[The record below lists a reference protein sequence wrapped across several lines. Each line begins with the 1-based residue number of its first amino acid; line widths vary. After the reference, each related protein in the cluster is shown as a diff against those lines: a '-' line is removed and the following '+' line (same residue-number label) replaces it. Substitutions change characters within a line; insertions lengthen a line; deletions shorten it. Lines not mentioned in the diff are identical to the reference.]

1 MSGPAASVSR
11 RQPLSS
17 LLAGAMRALNR
28 VTSFVPPPPSGKDGV
43 QEKIVVVQVHPNG
56 KDPSFTLAL
65 GEAVRDSLKDAG
77 HQVRVTNLY
86 QEQFQAALGG
96 QEHRGFMT
104 AFRDGQV
111 AEDVK
116 GHVDDLQWCS
126 GLVLCY
132 PTWWYSFPA
141 ILKGWLDRTLMP
153 GVAFDL
159 PNGVEKPHPKT
170 GFISRLTNI
179 RKVGMVTTFGNSFW
193 NVRYVGD
200 PGRRI
205 VSRGLRP
212 LFHPE
217 CTLLWK
223 GLYDVEKCPPQDRSA
238 FLEDVG
244 RSFRDF

>member
-11 RQPLSS
+11 RQPLPS

-28 VTSFVPPPPSGKDGV
+28 VTSFVPPPPSDKDGV

-65 GEAVRDSLKDAG
+65 GEAVRGSLKDAG